1 MEKLKPKIDAGNCK
15 VAGESTL
22 SKCIAG
28 IYPFD
33 SGELYLE
40 GERVNITDPA
50 HANDL
55 GIEVVHQDLARCDNT
70 DIVHHLILD
79 PGGPLCRC
87 GARGCWEALV
97 GNAAIVRA
105 VGRDPGV
112 SDIDDVLADVAAG
125 HRRTLVGLRRIWE
138 WVGLGLASLINLFNP
153 EVVVLGGSL
162 GSLYPAMETSV
173 RSAVGRALGPML
185 ENVAI
190 VRSELGA
197 DAQLL
202 VGAEV
207 AFADLLYD
215 PVGTMRALGAPS
227 AGADHGFTNPVRGR
241 RLGARSVRRGR
252 RRVHEPAYGA
262 RRVFSAAR
270 GSRA

>member
-40 GERVNITDPA
+40 GGQGDIADPA

-55 GIEVVHQDLARCDNT
+55 GIEVVHQDLARCDNS

-125 HRRTLVGLRRIWE
+125 HRGTLVGLRRIGE

-202 VGAEV
+202 GGAEV

-215 PVGTMRALGAPS
+215 PVGTMRALG
-227 AGADHGFTNPVRGR
+227 
-241 RLGARSVRRGR
+241 GR
-252 RRVHEPAYGA
+252 RRAPITDS
-262 RRVFSAAR
+262 RIRSAA
-270 GSRA
+270 GD